1 MTDDDDDIGNDIDID
16 EVFALHHIIERQAVH
31 MKLLAKALRFYADG
45 GSDGGNKARSV
56 FRRLEK

>member
-1 MTDDDDDIGNDIDID
+1 MNDFDDDDIGNDID
-16 EVFALHHIIERQAVH
+16 EVFALHHIVERQAVH

-56 FRRLEK
+56 FKRLEK